1 MRQSRWWSTAWLGLG
16 VILGLGLAAC
26 GDTWQGVK
34 KDTGQ
39 NMEAVGETIDKSGEK
54 VEESAE

>member
-1 MRQSRWWSTAWLGLG
+1 MRQSRWWSTAALGLI

-26 GDTWQGVK
+26 GDTWQGLK

-39 NMEAVGETIDKSGEK
+39 NMETVGEGIDKSGEK